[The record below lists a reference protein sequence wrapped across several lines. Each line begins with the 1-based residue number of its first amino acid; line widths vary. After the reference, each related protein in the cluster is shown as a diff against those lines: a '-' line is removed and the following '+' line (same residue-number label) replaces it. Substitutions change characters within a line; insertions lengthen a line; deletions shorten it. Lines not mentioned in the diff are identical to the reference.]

1 MPGASASPL
10 SPRRRRRSETSSAA
24 PSQASPKRHKNNM
37 ANPAMGIMP
46 LGNGAPAGFQPQ
58 LGAKRLVIQ
67 NLRQVTD
74 AQSQIERYYGK
85 TQRELGDALRALFDT
100 GKPNIPLE
108 RLYRGVEDL
117 CRAGKAERL
126 HALLKSNIESHLHGP
141 VLYRL

>member
-1 MPGASASPL
+1 
-10 SPRRRRRSETSSAA
+10 
-24 PSQASPKRHKNNM
+24 M

-141 VLYRL
+141 VLYRLKRNGVNSNQRMLGAVLDEWAILNRQTVCPV